1 MFKKVHILLFITTIF
16 LISAT
21 SAQIKGK
28 VVDETNSPLE
38 YATVAIYNQQN
49 KSLIAGIVT
58 DTFGNFEFTKLSKN
72 TYFLKVSFIGY
83 NEKTIQTISIS
94 NSKSS
99 VDLGTISLTLG
110 TSLNEVVI
118 ESERATVVN
127 KIDRQVFDAEKFKNA
142 QGGSGIDVIRNIPS
156 ISVDGLGEIS
166 VRGSSG
172 FVVLLNGKPV
182 QGNATSLLS
191 QLPANAIERVEVITA
206 PSAKYDPEG
215 KAGILNIIT
224 KRSC

>member
-1 MFKKVHILLFITTIF
+1 MCFCPFKVYVNFSFSQNNIMFKKVHILLFITTIF

-110 TSLNEVVI
+110 TSLNE
-118 ESERATVVN
+118 N
-127 KIDRQVFDAEKFKNA
+127 
-142 QGGSGIDVIRNIPS
+142 
-156 ISVDGLGEIS
+156 
-166 VRGSSG
+166 
-172 FVVLLNGKPV
+172 LLL
-182 QGNATSLLS
+182 ASM
-191 QLPANAIERVEVITA
+191 
-206 PSAKYDPEG
+206 
-215 KAGILNIIT
+215 
-224 KRSC
+224 